1 MIDSALSSASSTSTV
16 VGSKPTSPSTT
27 SSTSSVYRDALA
39 FEPKEFASDGPTFEC
54 PVDGDSDRDPP
65 AWNFAAEKVPCVDN
79 DDVVDKDDFDE
90 PFATSAAEADKQF
103 AASLPLSAILTESGS
118 TFPLSTSPFDDEDED
133 DARWNAQVMMTETNS
148 NFVFGVRFCMYI

>member
-16 VGSKPTSPSTT
+16 VGLKTTSPSTT
-27 SSTSSVYRDALA
+27 SSTSPIHRDALV
-39 FEPKEFASDGPTFEC
+39 FEPKEFASDDPTFEC

-65 AWNFAAEKVPCVDN
+65 AWKFTAEKVSCIE
-79 DDVVDKDDFDE
+79 DDDDGDKDDFDE

-103 AASLPLSAILTESGS
+103 AASLPLSAVLTESGS

-133 DARWNAQVMMTETNS
+133 DAGWNAQVTITEMNS
-148 NFVFGVRFCMYI
+148 NFVFGVRF